1 MTTKGN
7 RQQQQ
12 QKRRYG
18 PQTEAGRLA
27 VRGNAVQHGI
37 LSAELV
43 IAALGES
50 QEELDDLRERLW
62 RAWEPQG
69 LGEEMVAE
77 QILVMY
83 WRLRRVLV
91 AEKGLLTQRQRATL
105 DRLLLA
111 RRAGPPGPPMLGG
124 TGGTLEPTEGETA
137 ALEAVQLLSGDDV
150 ERVARY
156 ESHLMRRLSALIAE
170 LTFMQARRLANEGR
184 VPARSGGGAIDV

>member
-1 MTTKGN
+1 MPTQGSG
-7 RQQQQ
+7 QQQQ
-12 QKRRYG
+12 HDPPKRVPRRG
-18 PQTEAGRLA
+18 PATEAGKLA
-27 VRGNAVQHGI
+27 VRGNATRHGI

-50 QEELDDLRERLW
+50 QAELDDLRERLW

-111 RRAGPPGPPMLGG
+111 RRAGAQPDGYPLAGA
-124 TGGTLEPTEGETA
+124 EPTEGETA

-156 ESHLMRRLSALIAE
+156 ESHLMRRLSALITE
-170 LTFMQARRLANEGR
+170 LTFMQARRLANEAAG
-184 VPARSGGGAIDV
+184 VIDA